1 MEHGLYTKVVFFMFQ
16 KIAKECLAG
25 FTVAIVALPLAIAFG
40 IAATGTSEGA
50 LVGLYGAIF
59 AGLFAALFGGT
70 PGQVTGPTGPITV
83 IATGVIATHGLEASF
98 IAFMMAGL
106 FQILF
111 GVCKLGSYVRYIPY
125 PVVSG
130 FMNGIALIIILG
142 EIKHVQNSFLLV
154 VLTIIVM
161 IVSGK
166 WIKAIPSS
174 LVALVGV
181 TALLPLFSSLLEGL
195 TVKLPIIGNLS
206 LNKVI
211 EKIGTIP
218 EAMPTLHIPSLS
230 GTGIAALILP
240 ALSIALLGSIDSL
253 LTSVVMDNVTG
264 TRHKSNKE
272 LVGQGIGN
280 MMSGLFGGLAGAGAT
295 VRSIVNIRSGGKTA
309 LSACMHSVILFIFIM
324 GLGSVVQYIPLAVL
338 SGILILTGIG
348 MFDWGSMK
356 KMHVAPKG
364 DVVVMLVTM
373 IVTVKFDLM
382 IAVAFGIILSFII
395 YMVKCKERK
404 TSIVK
409 EKEETY
415 TIQGPLSFLSVDRIF
430 STLQDVK
437 SPVILRMK
445 DVRYMDVSG
454 AMALLN
460 FVEQS
465 NKVGASVK
473 LEQVHPS
480 IEKTIAVMA
489 SDEQKEHSMM
499 SMCWTARPRAYLI
512 SSMEFRHS
520 VFMSVITM
528 ASLSAGRQI
537 FLHYFSPAFPDLAD
551 VAFSNSATF
560 S

>member
-1 MEHGLYTKVVFFMFQ
+1 M
-16 KIAKECLAG
+16 
-25 FTVAIVALPLAIAFG
+25 
-40 IAATGTSEGA
+40 
-50 LVGLYGAIF
+50 
-59 AGLFAALFGGT
+59 
-70 PGQVTGPTGPITV
+70 
-83 IATGVIATHGLEASF
+83 SF

-142 EIKHVQNSFLLV
+142 EMKHVQNSFLLV

-181 TALLPLFSSLLEGL
+181 TAMLPLFSSALEGL
-195 TVKLPIIGNLS
+195 TVKLPVIGNLS

-230 GTGIAALILP
+230 GTGIAELILP

-253 LTSVVMDNVTG
+253 LTSVVMDSVTG

-280 MMSGLFGGLAGAGAT
+280 VMSGLFGGLAGAGAT

-309 LSACMHSVILFIFIM
+309 LSASMHSVILFIFIM

-348 MFDWGSMK
+348 MFDWESMK

-404 TSIVK
+404 ASIVK
-409 EKEETY
+409 EKEATY
-415 TIQGPLSFLSVDRIF
+415 KIKGPLSFLTVDRVFLCFTRRKISGCF
-430 STLQDVK
+430 TYE
-437 SPVILRMK
+437 REAH
-445 DVRYMDVSG
+445 YMDVSG

-460 FVEQS
+460 FIEQS
-465 NKVGASVK
+465 DKSGLSVT
-473 LEQVHPS
+473 LEQVPAH
-480 IEKTIAVMA
+480 IEKTLV
-489 SDEQKEHSMM
+489 
-499 SMCWTARPRAYLI
+499 
-512 SSMEFRHS
+512 
-520 VFMSVITM
+520 TM
-528 ASLSAGRQI
+528 ASKEQKDKLL
-537 FLHYFSPAFPDLAD
+537 FVEAD
-551 VAFSNSATF
+551 VM
-560 S
+560 

>member
-1 MEHGLYTKVVFFMFQ
+1 
-16 KIAKECLAG
+16 
-25 FTVAIVALPLAIAFG
+25 
-40 IAATGTSEGA
+40 
-50 LVGLYGAIF
+50 
-59 AGLFAALFGGT
+59 
-70 PGQVTGPTGPITV
+70 
-83 IATGVIATHGLEASF
+83 
-98 IAFMMAGL
+98 MMAGL

-142 EIKHVQNSFLLV
+142 EMKHVQNSFLLV

-181 TALLPLFSSLLEGL
+181 TAMLPLFSSVLEGL

-230 GTGIAALILP
+230 GTGIAELVLP

-280 MMSGLFGGLAGAGAT
+280 VMSGLFGGLAGAGAT

-309 LSACMHSVILFIFIM
+309 LSASMHSVILFIFIM

-348 MFDWGSMK
+348 MFDWESMK

-364 DVVVMLVTM
+364 DVIVMLVTM

-404 TSIVK
+404 VSIVK
-409 EKEETY
+409 EKEATY
-415 TIQGPLSFLSVDRIF
+415 KIKGPLSFLTVDRVF
-430 STLQDVK
+430 YALQDVK
-437 SPVILRMK
+437 SPVVLRMK
-445 DVRYMDVSG
+445 DARYMDVSG

-460 FVEQS
+460 FIEQS
-465 NKVGASVK
+465 DKSGLSVT
-473 LEQVHPS
+473 LEQVPAH
-480 IEKTIAVMA
+480 IKKMLVVMA
-489 SDEQKEHSMM
+489 SNEQKDKLLFVKTE
-499 SMCWTARPRAYLI
+499 TI
-512 SSMEFRHS
+512 
-520 VFMSVITM
+520 
-528 ASLSAGRQI
+528 
-537 FLHYFSPAFPDLAD
+537 
-551 VAFSNSATF
+551 
-560 S
+560 